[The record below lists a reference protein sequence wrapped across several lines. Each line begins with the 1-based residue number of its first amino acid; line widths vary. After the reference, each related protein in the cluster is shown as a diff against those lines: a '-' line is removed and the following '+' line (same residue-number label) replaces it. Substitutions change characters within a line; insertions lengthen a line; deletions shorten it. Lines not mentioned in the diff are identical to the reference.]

1 MRAKPGAAFC
11 FDHWKRHL
19 AQEESD
25 RIGDEIVGAEG
36 ALNTQEGIHRALAN
50 VFCSLAHNRISAR
63 NAAVLGYVGQLMLG
77 SRPSIERTV
86 KSLLPLL
93 QLSTKAAYQKEKSS
107 AMEGDRLRKHAIQ
120 ELEVTNGMI
129 DLFRTLK
136 DMSAEEGLK
145 FMQFAACFADKQ
157 EQKTEDKKKKGAPDA
172 KS

>member
-1 MRAKPGAAFC
+1 
-11 FDHWKRHL
+11 
-19 AQEESD
+19 
-25 RIGDEIVGAEG
+25 
-36 ALNTQEGIHRALAN
+36 
-50 VFCSLAHNRISAR
+50 
-63 NAAVLGYVGQLMLG
+63 
-77 SRPSIERTV
+77 
-86 KSLLPLL
+86 
-93 QLSTKAAYQKEKSS
+93 
-107 AMEGDRLRKHAIQ
+107 MEGDRLRKHAIQ